1 MPISI
6 NGPLPYSS
14 DFSAASQVNRSSERI
29 SSGER
34 INQASDDAAGL
45 AAASRLSQQLN
56 GFDVASRNLADGV
69 SLTQVADGAL
79 NQISENLQRVRELSL
94 RAANASLNDSDRA
107 ALDAEAQQ
115 LGEANQ
121 ALLENT
127 QFNGQN
133 LFDQENRFS
142 FQTGPQDSDQVS
154 VEQSNLREELENLGL
169 GDISL
174 RSRED
179 AQNAL
184 DIVDDAQ
191 AAISDRA
198 SDLGA
203 LAQRFDTQFEQV
215 QVARENTAESRS
227 RVADADL
234 AREISDQSA
243 ALVQEQVSTAIRGQ
257 ANARQDLVLQLLS

>member
-6 NGPLPYSS
+6 NGPLPYTA
-14 DFSAASQVNRSSERI
+14 DLSATSQINRSSERI
-29 SSGER
+29 SSGQR

-56 GFDVASRNLADGV
+56 GFDVASRNLADGI

-79 NQISENLQRVRELSL
+79 NQISENLQRVRDLSL

-115 LGEANQ
+115 LGEANE
-121 ALLENT
+121 ALLAST

-133 LFDQENRFS
+133 LFGQESRFT
-142 FQTGPQDSDQVS
+142 FQTGPQASDQVS
-154 VEQSNLREELENLGL
+154 VEQSNLREELENIGVR
-169 GDISL
+169 DVSL
-174 RSRED
+174 RSAED
-179 AQNAL
+179 AQNAVEVL
-184 DIVDDAQ
+184 DEAQ
-191 AAISDRA
+191 AAITDRA
-198 SDLGA
+198 SELGA
-203 LAQRFDTQFEQV
+203 LAQRFDAQFDQV
-215 QVARENTAESRS
+215 QSARENTAESRS

-243 ALVQEQVSTAIRGQ
+243 ALVQEQVSTAVRGQ